1 MKFEIQNVVV
11 LKRRHKIGDEYFE
24 NWKKYDEWEF
34 EKIETLGYRPPYYI
48 GHTNSLSKCLNPRNL
63 QIAFSRTTN
72 KNDTNPFQM
81 IEKVFYTYEEM
92 DGTANDIYELWSQN
106 PCRHYELDNHAY

>member
-1 MKFEIQNVVV
+1 MLLF
-11 LKRRHKIGDEYFE
+11 LKEDTKLAMNILRIGKSMM
-24 NWKKYDEWEF
+24 NGSLKKL
-34 EKIETLGYRPPYYI
+34 KTLGYRPPYYI